1 MALERWKRLLGEE
14 WGCLHPSLIPFSSM
28 RKHLYQFGDSY
39 KIMESCLFFKAQ
51 YFVRMKTT
59 ENVTGEKENPN
70 SVNTPEYSG
79 ARMHLAERLSKLL
92 IFKCSNGDP
101 KMSTILR

>member
-1 MALERWKRLLGEE
+1 
-14 WGCLHPSLIPFSSM
+14 
-28 RKHLYQFGDSY
+28 
-39 KIMESCLFFKAQ
+39 
-51 YFVRMKTT
+51 MKTT